1 MIGGAD
7 NLKSNFSG
15 CYDNALL
22 LLRSIYSGNEVK
34 NSRLFANRPPA
45 LKKYKNWCSVLKNH
59 FYGIIK
65 RTWTQKQEEKRCF
78 WFLVI
83 GIGTTFPNIKIW
95 TVHNFAINTNTSSTR
110 VIIMFRFTQIQSKKI
125 IKTAQFVSKYNLF
138 STMPRTATIE
148 TTMGTFKVEL
158 YTEVIEISGSDQCT
172 MQ

>member
-7 NLKSNFSG
+7 NLKSNFNG

-95 TVHNFAINTNTSSTR
+95 TVHNFAIPILRPRELSLCFASLRFRVRRLSKLPSSYLNTTCSLR
-110 VIIMFRFTQIQSKKI
+110 CQEQP
-125 IKTAQFVSKYNLF
+125 Q
-138 STMPRTATIE
+138 
-148 TTMGTFKVEL
+148 
-158 YTEVIEISGSDQCT
+158 
-172 MQ
+172 